1 MNGVKPMGILD
12 GTRSRAGGSGKRS
25 LAERFE
31 PFFSKS
37 FSFKAVM
44 CLGIAVSLLL
54 ILVLLVAFT
63 SGSSPGIAGT
73 VANGSSTAGSPSAG
87 YASTSATTSPANAS
101 NETGGIANGS
111 MSYSDGDERHN
122 LTQRSNEIN
131 PSPTP
136 VVAPKLPLEVLWDQP
151 FYESIKTIQDLDRKR
166 LLVSDTN
173 YRFDGGT
180 LLIDPASTY
189 GGAQYA
195 YPGDSIG
202 MRLMIY
208 NNGKPLDS
216 IVGVDLSLLK
226 MTDEK
231 LHTYTGTGVDLHYDM
246 RVDMDVN
253 TRLEK
258 NITINV
264 PDESLRS
271 PGYYRLCVKLYVN
284 DTLSSDMS
292 KDFNVL

>member
-1 MNGVKPMGILD
+1 MGILD

-25 LAERFE
+25 LAERLE
-31 PFFSKS
+31 PYFSKS

-44 CLGIAVSLLL
+44 CLGIAVSFLVILLL
-54 ILVLLVAFT
+54 LAAFT
-63 SGSSPGIAGT
+63 SGSAPGVTGAE
-73 VANGSSTAGSPSAG
+73 ANASSTAGSPSTG
-87 YASTSATTSPANAS
+87 YANTSGTTNPVNAS
-101 NETGGIANGS
+101 NETDGISNGS
-111 MSYSDGDERHN
+111 MSYRDENERRN
-122 LTQRSNEIN
+122 LTQTFNEMK

-136 VVAPKLPLEVLWDQP
+136 VVAPKLPLEVLWDSP
-151 FYESIKTIQDLDRKR
+151 FYESIKTIQDFDRKR
-166 LLVSDTN
+166 LMVSDIN
-173 YRFDGGT
+173 YRFDGGP

-202 MRLMIY
+202 MRLQIY
-208 NNGKPLDS
+208 NNGKPLGS
-216 IVGVDLSLLK
+216 IVGVDVSLLK

>member
-1 MNGVKPMGILD
+1 MGILD

-25 LAERFE
+25 LAERLE
-31 PFFSKS
+31 PYLSKS

-44 CLGIAVSLLL
+44 CLGIAVSFLVILLL
-54 ILVLLVAFT
+54 IAAFT
-63 SGSSPGIAGT
+63 GGSAPGVAGTETNGSSPT
-73 VANGSSTAGSPSAG
+73 GSPSAG
-87 YASTSATTSPANAS
+87 YASTSATTNSMNAS
-101 NETGGIANGS
+101 NETGGITNGS
-111 MSYSDGDERHN
+111 MSYSDENERHN
-122 LTQRSNEIN
+122 LTQTFNEMK
-131 PSPTP
+131 PSPTAAP
-136 VVAPKLPLEVLWDQP
+136 TPIVAPKLPLEVLWDQP
-151 FYESIKTIQDLDRKR
+151 FYESIKTIQDFDRKK
-166 LLVSDTN
+166 LMMSDTS
-173 YRFDGGT
+173 YRFDSGP

-189 GGAQYA
+189 GGSQYA

-202 MRLMIY
+202 MRLQIY
-208 NNGKPLDS
+208 NNGKPLGS
-216 IVGVDLSLLK
+216 IVVVDISLLK
-226 MTDEK
+226 LTDEK
-231 LHTYTGTGVDLHYDM
+231 LQTYTDTGVDMHYDM

-253 TRLEK
+253 TRMEK